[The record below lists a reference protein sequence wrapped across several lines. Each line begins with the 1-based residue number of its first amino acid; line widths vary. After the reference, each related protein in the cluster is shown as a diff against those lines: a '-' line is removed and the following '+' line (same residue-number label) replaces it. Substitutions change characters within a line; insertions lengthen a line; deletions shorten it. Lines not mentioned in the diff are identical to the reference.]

1 MLGDSWVNPQGQK
14 SSKSQKNTQCSQ
26 CSPGADSGTLSR
38 SQSRRPR
45 FPGSLDR
52 EPVEAPKM
60 LTASISSASV
70 RDGWPTTSMSRLMKR
85 TRQVTDKIEETGHR
99 GWILVVLFSNMFNTP
114 LLSEATILG
123 MSQQWNVEA
132 TSKQWNVTK
141 ASFSH
146 LPLVLLEGNLA

>member
-38 SQSRRPR
+38 SQTRRPR

-85 TRQVTDKIEETGHR
+85 TRQVTDKIEETGHL
-99 GWILVVLFSNMFNTP
+99 GWILVVLFSNMFNSP
-114 LLSEATILG
+114 LLSEQATILG
-123 MSQQWNVEA
+123 MSQQWNVKGI
-132 TSKQWNVTK
+132 SKQWDVTK

-146 LPLVLLEGNLA
+146 LPLVFLDLA